1 MAIISKVFSRA
12 SNIGLRFVK
21 SNKFTKWN
29 GMRAL
34 TWSIYSDNQPRFF
47 STGPARKIHGDFF
60 LLENFVNVDELM
72 EHSAISPYPLST
84 QELLDIGHN
93 KHCYCYE
100 CYRFLKMEVAVRLA
114 HMIIE
119 LQSLPVE
126 VLTEGKCVLTIEKY
140 CRSFNE
146 VIQFENKDSNPEAK
160 KEFNKLLLRFRDRH
174 QDTETNMTEACDN
187 IRKKFNISLD
197 DVHNQIFISC
207 NLFEFWR
214 KL

>member
-1 MAIISKVFSRA
+1 
-12 SNIGLRFVK
+12 
-21 SNKFTKWN
+21 
-29 GMRAL
+29 
-34 TWSIYSDNQPRFF
+34 
-47 STGPARKIHGDFF
+47 
-60 LLENFVNVDELM
+60 
-72 EHSAISPYPLST
+72 
-84 QELLDIGHN
+84 
-93 KHCYCYE
+93 
-100 CYRFLKMEVAVRLA
+100 
-114 HMIIE
+114 MIIE

-174 QDTETNMTEACDN
+174 QDTERNMTEACDN
-187 IRKKFNISLD
+187 IRKKFNISMD
-197 DVHNQIFISC
+197 DVHHQIFISC